1 MSQTQDPDDIY
12 RVIDEDK
19 EDQRRIE
26 VSRLCGKLRAF
37 KGHFTAAYTVLNN
50 LITATRG
57 VDNTFDTSPGN
68 QNAIERAREK
78 LELRF
83 EKLERC
89 FNRLLTLSD
98 SLKTPEGVEISDV
111 QGGP

>member
-1 MSQTQDPDDIY
+1 MSKIQDPDDIY

-19 EDQRRIE
+19 EDQRTAE
-26 VSRLCGKLRAF
+26 VARLFPKLRAL
-37 KGHFTAAYTVLNN
+37 KGHFTAAYNILSN

-57 VDNTFDTSPGN
+57 VDNTFDTSSGN

-89 FNRLLTLSD
+89 FNRILTLSD
-98 SLKTPEGVEISDV
+98 GIKGTDTDI
-111 QGGP
+111 GP